1 MPPPAIP
8 SAETLEVE
16 FKSDR
21 DCLPDD
27 DLIEALI
34 CLANAKGGTLYLG
47 VENNGGVT
55 GLHSTRPASIAG
67 LAALIANRTV
77 PRLQVEVQAL
87 QFPAGRVA
95 AILVPQSAEP
105 VARSDGLVKRR
116 RIGGHGQPEC
126 VPFLPNEYPSRR
138 ADFQMFDMSAE
149 VMADATLA
157 DFDTLQRERLRS
169 VIANNPRSDKSLV
182 GLTDE
187 QLDGALSLTVTRGA
201 VRHPT
206 LLGLLLIGR
215 TDSLRRLV
223 PMHEVLFQVLDGTQ
237 VKVNE
242 GSRAALIE
250 VVEWL
255 DLLARGVNT
264 EQEFNEGLFRIGI
277 ARVEGDALREAINNA
292 LVHRDYARRGP
303 VRVCWQKHDLIISNP
318 GGFVDG
324 VNLANLLTTEPRP
337 RNPALADAFK
347 RLGLVDRT
355 GRGVDMIFTSMLR
368 FGRPAPDYSQSI
380 SDLVKLSISTA
391 PADLAFV
398 RMVLHEEA
406 RQKSSLPVET
416 LLVLTA
422 LREARRL
429 SAAALASRLQ
439 SGPVQAAAI
448 IEPLAESGLIQAHG
462 NGRGRQYT
470 LSPQVYKQLGQSL
483 EYVQQAGF
491 DELQQVELIRNL
503 ARQQTRIKREDV
515 MTLCRLGPRQAKHKL
530 DYMVATGLL
539 VRQGLKRGTYYTIA
553 SNDVQTGPQGNG
565 T

>member
-1 MPPPAIP
+1 MTINFNPDNPIP
-8 SAETLEVE
+8 RRETLEVE

-21 DCLPDD
+21 DALNDD

-34 CLANAKGGTLYLG
+34 CLANAQGGSLYLG
-47 VENNGGVT
+47 VENDGAVT
-55 GLHSTRPASIAG
+55 GLHASRPLDIRS
-67 LAALIANRTV
+67 LAALIANRTAPSLHV
-77 PRLQVEVQAL
+77 HIEVL
-87 QFPAGRVA
+87 LYPPLRVA
-95 AILVPQSAEP
+95 AIRVERSPEI

-116 RIGGHGQPEC
+116 RMNAHGQPEC
-126 VPFLPNEYPSRR
+126 VPFLPHEYASRR
-138 ADFQMFDMSAE
+138 ADFQLLDMSAE
-149 VMADATLA
+149 VMLDATLT
-157 DFDTLQRERLRS
+157 DFDALQRERLRAI
-169 VIANNPRSDKSLV
+169 IANNPRSDKSLV

-187 QLDGALSLTVTRGA
+187 QLDGALSLTVARGG

-223 PMHEVLFQVLDGTQ
+223 PTHEVLFQVLEGTS

-250 VVEWL
+250 IVEWL
-255 DLLARGVNT
+255 DLLSRGVNT

-277 ARVEGDALREAINNA
+277 ARAEVDALREAINNA

-303 VRVCWQKHDLIISNP
+303 VRVCWQNSNLIISNP

-324 VNLANLLTTEPRP
+324 VSLANLLTTEPRP

-355 GRGVDMIFTSMLR
+355 GRGVDLIYTGMLR
-368 FGRPAPDYSQSI
+368 FGRPAPDYSQSML
-380 SDLVKLSISTA
+380 DLVKLCISTE

-406 RQKSSLPVET
+406 RQNGALPTET

-422 LREARRL
+422 LREARRM
-429 SAAALASRLQ
+429 SAADLAVPLQ
-439 SGPVQAAAI
+439 CIPQEASKLV
-448 IEPLAESGLIQAHG
+448 EPLVESGLIQAHG
-462 NGRGRQYT
+462 TGRGRQYT
-470 LSPQVYKQLGQSL
+470 LSPQVYKQLGQGA
-483 EYVQQAGF
+483 EYARQAGF

-503 ARQQTRIKREDV
+503 LRQQSRIKREDV
-515 MTLCRLGPRQAKHKL
+515 IALCRLSPRQAKHRL
-530 DYMVATGLL
+530 DQMVAAGVLE
-539 VRQGLKRGTYYTIA
+539 RHGQKRGSYYTAVTHPVI
-553 SNDVQTGPQGNG
+553 V
-565 T
+565 

>member
-1 MPPPAIP
+1 MTRPTIPPR
-8 SAETLEVE
+8 ETLQIE

-21 DCLPDD
+21 EALNDD

-34 CLANAKGGTLYLG
+34 CLANAQGGTLYLG
-47 VENNGGVT
+47 VENDGTVT
-55 GLHSTRPASIAG
+55 GLHSSRPADISG
-67 LAALIANRTV
+67 LAALVANRTA
-77 PRLQVEVQAL
+77 PSLQVHAETAEHL
-87 QFPAGRVA
+87 HLRVVT
-95 AILVPQSAEP
+95 IRVERSPEI

-116 RIGGHGQPEC
+116 RMNAHGQPEC
-126 VPFLPNEYPSRR
+126 VPFLPHEYASRR
-138 ADFQMFDMSAE
+138 ADFQLLDMSAE
-149 VMADATLA
+149 VMLDATLA
-157 DFDTLQRERLRS
+157 DFDTLQRERLRA

-187 QLDGALSLTVTRGA
+187 QLDGALSLTVKRGA

-223 PMHEVLFQVLDGTQ
+223 PTHEVLFQVLEGTR

-250 VVEWL
+250 IVEWL
-255 DLLARGVNT
+255 DLLSRGVNT

-277 ARVEGDALREAINNA
+277 ARVEVDALREAINNA

-303 VRVCWQKHDLIISNP
+303 VRVCWQKNDLIISNP

-355 GRGVDMIFTSMLR
+355 GRGVDLIYTGMLR
-368 FGRPAPDYSQSI
+368 FGRPAPDYSQSML
-380 SDLVKLSISTA
+380 DLVKLSISTE

-406 RQKSSLPVET
+406 RQNGALPTEA

-429 SAAALASRLQ
+429 SAADLAVPLQCSSQEASRL
-439 SGPVQAAAI
+439 
-448 IEPLAESGLIQAHG
+448 IEPLVESRLIQAHG
-462 NGRGRQYT
+462 TGRGRQYT
-470 LSPQVYKQLGQSL
+470 LSPQVYKQLGQGA
-483 EYVQQAGF
+483 EYARQAGF
-491 DELQQVELIRNL
+491 DDLQQVELIRNL
-503 ARQQTRIKREDV
+503 VRQQTRIKREDV
-515 MTLCRLGPRQAKHKL
+515 IALCRLSPRQATHRL
-530 DYMVATGLL
+530 NQL
-539 VRQGLKRGTYYTIA
+539 VSSGVLTRHGEKRGIYYT
-553 SNDVQTGPQGNG
+553 TGPQANA